1 MLRLPD
7 SERDPSSQPSHT
19 IYPLIKQGSKEIN
32 DQGSIDHDS
41 DSDYQILCGL
51 GRLSPSTLPCIS
63 TLAAEDPEV
72 PMLVA
77 LGVAT
82 ATDMPPGL
90 RSLFSLPVS
99 DIESGSLHEI
109 GGQ

>member
-1 MLRLPD
+1 MCFVSLIVSVTQVVSRVIPY
-7 SERDPSSQPSHT
+7 Q
-19 IYPLIKQGSKEIN
+19 LIKQGSKEIN
-32 DQGSIDHDS
+32 DQGSIDD
-41 DSDYQILCGL
+41 DRPESDYHILCGL

-77 LGVAT
+77 LGVAM
-82 ATDMPPGL
+82 AADVPPGL

-99 DIESGSLHEI
+99 DI
-109 GGQ
+109 